1 MSVHL
6 SLCVCSF
13 SPGVSIWWEATEYRV
28 SEDIATLQLV
38 LLKKNFLS
46 YNLTVTVTTQD
57 SSAKGIIIK
66 YMHNYKI
73 LIVLC
78 N

>member
-1 MSVHL
+1 VLSVHL

-13 SPGVSIWWEATEYRV
+13 SPGVSIRWEVTEYRV
-28 SEDIATLQLV
+28 SEDIATVQLV

-57 SSAKGIIIK
+57 SSAKGIISI
-66 YMHNYKI
+66 I
-73 LIVLC
+73 I
-78 N
+78 